1 MFDFFI
7 LHIIMIKAYRLYT
20 DTDGHSY
27 FKTGNVSEAVITR
40 AESIRFQE
48 SPPGSVYDWHP
59 APTMQFVI
67 NLRGT
72 LEFTTFKGE
81 TFTLNPGEVLIAQDT
96 TGSGHKWRLLGS
108 DPWQRAYVLFDQSTD
123 INFVPDLL
131 SDV

>member
-1 MFDFFI
+1 
-7 LHIIMIKAYRLYT
+7 MIKAYQLYT
-20 DTDGHSY
+20 DADGHSY
-27 FKTGNVSEAVITR
+27 FKTGNVSEAVITQ

-81 TFTLNPGEVLIAQDT
+81 TFILKPGEVLIAQDT
-96 TGSGHKWRLLGS
+96 TGSGHKWRLLGA
-108 DPWQRAYVLFDQSTD
+108 DPWQRAYVVFNETTN
-123 INFVPDLL
+123 INFVPEQVA
-131 SDV
+131 DV

>member
-1 MFDFFI
+1 
-7 LHIIMIKAYRLYT
+7 MIKAYQLYT

-27 FKTGNVSEAVITR
+27 FKTGNVSEAVITQ

-81 TFTLNPGEVLIAQDT
+81 TFTLKPGEVLIAQDT
-96 TGSGHKWRLLGS
+96 TGTGHKWRLLDS
-108 DPWQRAYVLFDQSTD
+108 DPWQRAYVVFDQSTD

-131 SDV
+131 ADV

>member
-1 MFDFFI
+1 
-7 LHIIMIKAYRLYT
+7 MIKAYRLYT
-20 DTDGHSY
+20 ADDGHSY
-27 FKTGNVSEAVITR
+27 FKTGNVSEAVITQ

-67 NLRGT
+67 NLKGS

-81 TFTLNPGEVLIAQDT
+81 TFVLNPGEILIAQDT

-108 DPWQRAYVLFDQSTD
+108 DPWQRAYVVFNETTD
-123 INFVPDLL
+123 INFVPAQVA
-131 SDV
+131 DV

>member
-1 MFDFFI
+1 
-7 LHIIMIKAYRLYT
+7 MIKAYQLYT
-20 DTDGHSY
+20 GADGHSY

-72 LEFTTFKGE
+72 LEFTTYKGE
-81 TFTLNPGEVLIAQDT
+81 VFTLKPGEVLIAQDT
-96 TGSGHKWRLLGS
+96 TGSGHKWRLLGT
-108 DPWQRAYVLFDQSTD
+108 DPWQRAYVVFDSATD
-123 INFVPDLL
+123 INFVPEQVA
-131 SDV
+131 DV